1 MDNNVYLKDVT
12 ISFKTKA
19 GTVHAVNH
27 VDMTFNSGEITGMIG
42 ETGSGKSVLGMSVL
56 RLLAA
61 NSMITGSIIYK
72 NIDLLQLTEKEL
84 NQIRGKII
92 SFIPQNPDAAFDPTM
107 TIGKQII
114 EGYCYHDKKS
124 TAAGI
129 SHGIEQLQN
138 YSFHEPQKAFNSY
151 PFQLSGGMRQRA
163 LCAMGTALSPE
174 WIIADEP
181 TKGLDA
187 IIRQQVSQV
196 FQDLK
201 KTTTSSIL
209 LITHDLRLAQ
219 RICDAVIV
227 LYAGTVL
234 EQGPAGNIF
243 DEPLHPYTCGLI
255 DAQPHRKLLPLSGM
269 PPSLID
275 LPAGCKFHP
284 RCSCR
289 KDICCLTE
297 PALQEVNGRW
307 VRCWKYA

>member
-1 MDNNVYLKDVT
+1 LDNNIYLEDVT
-12 ISFKTKA
+12 ISFTTKA
-19 GTVHAVNH
+19 GNVHAVNH

-61 NSMITGSIIYK
+61 NSLITGNIIYK
-72 NIDLLQLTEKEL
+72 NIDLLQLNEKEL

-114 EGYCYHDKKS
+114 EGYLYHNKKS
-124 TAAGI
+124 KTTGI
-129 SHGIEQLQN
+129 SHGIWQLQN
-138 YSFHEPQKAFNSY
+138 YSFHEPQKTFNSY
-151 PFQLSGGMRQRA
+151 SFQLSGGMRQRA
-163 LCAMGTALSPE
+163 LCAMGTAHSPE

-201 KTTTSSIL
+201 TTTTSSII

-234 EQGPAGNIF
+234 EQGPADKIF
-243 DEPLHPYTCGLI
+243 AEPLHPYTCGLI
-255 DAQPHRKLLPLSGM
+255 DAQPHRKLLPLFGM

-297 PALQEVNGRW
+297 PALQDVNGRQ

>member
-1 MDNNVYLKDVT
+1 MDNNIYLENVT
-12 ISFKTKA
+12 ISFTTKA
-19 GTVHAVNH
+19 GIVQAVNH

-92 SFIPQNPDAAFDPTM
+92 SFIPQNPDTAFDPTM

-114 EGYCYHDKKS
+114 EGYLYHDKKS
-124 TAAGI
+124 KTAGI

-138 YSFHEPQKAFNSY
+138 YSFHEPKKNFNSY

-187 IIRQQVSQV
+187 IIRQEVSQV
-196 FQDLK
+196 FYDLK
-201 KTTTSSIL
+201 KTTNSSII
-209 LITHDLRLAQ
+209 LITHDLRLVQ
-219 RICDAVIV
+219 RICDTVIV

-255 DAQPHRKLLPLSGM
+255 NAQPHKKLLPLSGM
-269 PPSLID
+269 PPNLIY

-284 RCSCR
+284 RCSLR
-289 KDICCLTE
+289 KNICCLTE
-297 PALQEVNGRW
+297 PALQNVNGRW